1 MLNGKRC
8 GSCDGLGVEASGADC
23 FVCQGTGLFVSTRG
37 MKKAAAKA
45 EATQVSKA
53 VAQISGRAAGQ
64 GEATNPASGAPAPYA
79 PPSSNT
85 GGTDRAVAAQLA
97 EMELVM
103 TDSGEVKAVMVR
115 VPVAGQVAMIDTLRF
130 TIGEETFRGDVVNGA
145 VDDLGY
151 IMALSEALTD
161 IFGYGVTTDLKRS
174 RDFYLNAW
182 ELGDN
187 YGHVG
192 IGGMNQ
198 RATIMVSINGAGC
211 IAAKDGW
218 EQRLHDF
225 FVGKAKRPSITRV
238 DLAHD
243 CFKGEVTVDQ
253 ADQWYDDGLF
263 TASVNA
269 PHHEYKGNWKKPNGK
284 GRSLY
289 IGLRRNGKLC
299 RIYEK
304 GKEQGDATSEW
315 VRIEVEYRNV
325 KRVIPFA
332 VLLDPSAFFVASYPC
347 LRFIEPGRQPERMEI
362 KRKTAQINVDASLDN
377 IRASYGKYV
386 RVLVGLLGADAFL
399 GSVTAKTDEWPERLK
414 VPDYLYAD
422 TPVHSRPR
430 YPRFNEFD
438 PFGDGWTEEPVM
450 PPASK
455 GNDHALYQ

>member
-1 MLNGKRC
+1 MSKTRAPSYATL
-8 GSCDGLGVEASGADC
+8 SDQPYVLAD
-23 FVCQGTGLFVSTRG
+23 VQARQTGRARPDQTSPT
-37 MKKAAAKA
+37 KQK
-45 EATQVSKA
+45 TP
-53 VAQISGRAAGQ
+53 VAQVVQSAGALAVMRSRAAGA
-64 GEATNPASGAPAPYA
+64 GAASA

-85 GGTDRAVAAQLA
+85 GGTDTAAVAQPT
-97 EMELVM
+97 EMQLVM

-115 VPVAGQVAMIDTLRF
+115 VPVNGQVAMIDTLRF
-130 TIGEETFRGDVVNGA
+130 TVGEETFRHDVVNGA

-151 IMALSEALTD
+151 IMALSEQLTE
-161 IFGYGVTTDLKRS
+161 ILGYGVTQDLKRS

-198 RATIMVSINGAGC
+198 RSTIMVSINGAGC

-218 EQRLHDF
+218 EHRLHQF
-225 FVGKAKRPSITRV
+225 LVGKAKRPSITRV

-243 CFKGEVTVDQ
+243 CFRGEVTVDQ

-304 GKEQGDATSEW
+304 GMEQGDASSEW

-325 KRVIPFA
+325 KRIIPFD
-332 VLLDPSAFFVASYPC
+332 VLIDPSAFFVASYPC
-347 LRFIEPGRQPERMEI
+347 MRFIDPGRQPERMEI

-386 RVLVGLLGADAFL
+386 RVLVGLLGEETFIQR
-399 GSVTAKTDEWPERLK
+399 VMAKTDDWPERLK
-414 VPDYLYAD
+414 VPGHEFCD
-422 TPVHSRPR
+422 TPLHQRPR
-430 YPRFNEFD
+430 YPRHNDLD
-438 PFGDGWTEEPVM
+438 PSDDGWTEESVM
-450 PPASK
+450 PPAAK

>member
-1 MLNGKRC
+1 MTTRDLSRARH
-8 GSCDGLGVEASGADC
+8 LGPARPDQTSPTTQKTPV
-23 FVCQGTGLFVSTRG
+23 
-37 MKKAAAKA
+37 A
-45 EATQVSKA
+45 EAVQGGRLHVDMRSRA
-53 VAQISGRAAGQ
+53 AGGRAA
-64 GEATNPASGAPAPYA
+64 SA

-85 GGTDRAVAAQLA
+85 GGTETPAVAQPA
-97 EMELVM
+97 EMQLVM
-103 TDSGEVKAVMVR
+103 TDTGEVKAVMVR
-115 VPVAGQVAMIDTLRF
+115 VPVSGQVAMIDTLRF
-130 TIGEETFRGDVVNGA
+130 TVGEETFRNDVANAA

-151 IMALSEALTD
+151 IMALSDQLTQ
-161 IFGYGVTTDLKRS
+161 ILGYGVTNDLKRS

-211 IAAKDGW
+211 LAAKDGW
-218 EQRLHDF
+218 EQRLHEF
-225 FVGKAKRPSITRV
+225 LVGKAKRPSITRI

-243 CFKGEVTVDQ
+243 CFRGEVTVDQ
-253 ADQWYDDGLF
+253 ADQWFDDGLF

-269 PHHEYKGNWKKPNGK
+269 PHHEYKGNWKQPNGK

-325 KRVIPFA
+325 KRIIPFA

-347 LRFIEPGRQPERMEI
+347 LRFIQPDRQPERMEI

-386 RVLVGLLGADAFL
+386 RVLVGLLGADAFVKR
-399 GSVTAKTDEWPERLK
+399 VTSKTDEWPERLK

-422 TPVHSRPR
+422 TPIHERPR
-430 YPRFNEFD
+430 YPRFNDLD
-438 PFGDGWTEEPVM
+438 PSDDGWTGESVIS
-450 PPASK
+450 PAAK